1 MLIPLR
7 LVRGKKISEITNI
20 SYCEFS
26 HRLNPLELLKNQKI
40 SALVKM
46 YLKTLFIHLRQALY
60 FLTLPWVIRGNT
72 QLGLVAK
79 G

>member
-1 MLIPLR
+1 MFLLIPLR

-40 SALVKM
+40 SALVKI
-46 YLKTLFIHLRQALY
+46 YLKHTINTFARAVLLCGWFGS
-60 FLTLPWVIRGNT
+60 RG
-72 QLGLVAK
+72 
-79 G
+79 